1 MKLRCFIGT
10 FLFLA
15 LAACHHPVETCH
27 GTSLP
32 SELSAIDTLIQ
43 TRPDSALT
51 LLLSCRDDVHTVST
65 ADNHYYQL
73 LLSEALYKNDY
84 AQTNRDELLTAMA
97 YFDSVQAPFL
107 SARCHYMNGVGYYEM
122 DSVVLACEEY
132 LKALEIMEE
141 HFNEEELVG
150 YKAKFM
156 ALVYSHLCEI
166 FSDQYLHEQAVYFGE
181 CSLPY
186 YYRFDPEPW
195 HVAWILHK
203 IGSHYDMMEQMD
215 SARYYYQKAGAILK
229 DTLSL
234 MYRDIESHLAYM
246 EYEVSGNTSLSI
258 YKLQN
263 LIVQA
268 ESEKE
273 YLSRCLMIGE
283 LYYQEKAMD
292 SAKYYLNR
300 IFDSANI
307 MSMKILS
314 TQHLQE
320 ICLLL
325 GDTIALDKYT
335 IFLSQQADP
344 GDNQAYIH
352 SQLTKLCHG
361 FVQNQ
366 KERVYLLQQKKIMNW
381 GKIVFLVLIMT
392 AVSFIV
398 ISLFKKNQLEE
409 ERYNNKIQKNAI
421 IGKLRQSNEKIREL
435 KEQVEKQ
442 HRSVALK
449 NEMFAACFLEEPI
462 CRFILQQVKD
472 GNFKSQM
479 NCAIYKELALSK
491 EQLLALRKATDHH
504 FNLFTSRLSKAY
516 PEITDRDLDYCCLY
530 LLGLSD
536 ADLSA
541 LTQRA
546 YNTINE
552 RNNKL
557 KRIIGSEKP
566 LSVTLQQIAMG
577 FQSLD

>member
-1 MKLRCFIGT
+1 ML
-10 FLFLA
+10 
-15 LAACHHPVETCH
+15 LAACHHSVETRH

-32 SELSAIDTLIQ
+32 PKLSAIDTLMQ
-43 TRPDSALT
+43 SNPDSALS
-51 LLLSCRDDVHTVST
+51 LLWSGRDGVHTVST

-73 LLSEALYKNDY
+73 LLSEALYKNDS
-84 AQTNRDELLTAMA
+84 AQLNRPELLAAMA
-97 YFDSVQAPFL
+97 YFDSADCPFL

-122 DSVVLACEEY
+122 DSVVPSCEEY
-132 LKALEIMEE
+132 LKALEIMGE
-141 HFNEEELVG
+141 HFGEKELVG

-156 ALVYSHLCEI
+156 ALTYTHLCGI

-186 YYRFDPEPW
+186 YYRFAPEPW
-195 HVAWILHK
+195 HVAWILHM

-215 SARYYYQKAGAILK
+215 SARYYYQKAEAILK

-246 EYEVSGNTSLSI
+246 EFEVSGNTSLSI
-258 YKLQN
+258 HRLQK

-283 LYYQEKAMD
+283 LYYQEKAVD

-300 IFDSANI
+300 IFDSTNI
-307 MSMKILS
+307 MSIKILS
-314 TQHLQE
+314 AQHLQE

-325 GDTIALDKYT
+325 GDTIASDKYT
-335 IFLSQQADP
+335 IFLSQQANP

-366 KERVYLLQQKKIMNW
+366 KERVYLLQRKKIMNW
-381 GKIVFLVLIMT
+381 GKIVFLVLITT
-392 AVSFIV
+392 AVFFIV
-398 ISLFKKNQLEE
+398 ISLFRKNQLEA
-409 ERYNNKIQKNAI
+409 ERYTNKIQKNAI

-435 KEQVEKQ
+435 EEQIEQQ
-442 HRSVALK
+442 HRSAPLK
-449 NEMFAACFLEEPI
+449 NEAFASCFLEEPI
-462 CRFILQQVKD
+462 CRFILQQVKE

-479 NCAIYKELALSK
+479 NCAIYKEYALNK

-516 PEITDRDLDYCCLY
+516 PEISDRDLDYCCLY

-557 KRIIGSEKP
+557 KRIISSEKP
-566 LSVTLQQIAMG
+566 LSVTLQQIATG
-577 FQSLD
+577 IQSLD